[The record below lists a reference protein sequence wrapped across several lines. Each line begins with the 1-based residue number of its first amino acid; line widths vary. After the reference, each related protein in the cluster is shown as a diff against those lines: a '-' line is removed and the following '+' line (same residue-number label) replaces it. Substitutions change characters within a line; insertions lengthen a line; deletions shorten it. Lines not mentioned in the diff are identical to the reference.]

1 MKFKNTA
8 LFLCAKTTLG
18 SARSIDYIRATLASC
33 KDRDSSVK
41 HVLYIGRIYWHWTGL
56 LDSSLTRV
64 GMVSCL
70 LYIVLI
76 MWIGWQAG
84 LSHFACNDLV
94 PTSYS
99 NILAATV
106 YLNIIKL
113 AIE

>member
-8 LFLCAKTTLG
+8 HFLCSKTTLG

-41 HVLYIGRIYWHWTGL
+41 HVQYIGCIYS

-76 MWIGWQAG
+76 VWIGWQAG
-84 LSHFACNDLV
+84 PSHFACNDLV

-99 NILAATV
+99 NILAAKV